1 MDIHAA
7 PVFALLGRGG
17 AIQKAPRVCTVRL
30 YSLNQH
36 SASLFTPVLTIM
48 TATRGA
54 LALRDSSKRLPPYNP
69 YFRKPI
75 WACSPDADTLPP
87 PIFDS
92 GNMKTSRGM
101 IEAPQ
106 ALSTT
111 CMEDPFAHSRVTRS
125 YFVDHPHLVQ
135 GTAAPPHDVKA
146 CSTQTELQKL
156 GLFPFAAASPS
167 KVARGNFASTSCR
180 SGPSYLLKHRLFDM
194 SQSSRLP
201 PRLRA
206 ISKDVALSNSAPMVP
221 PGLGHV
227 PPPPVARPGCVC
239 QAPSGVT
246 RGRHGTESLLS
257 QLNSDGVAKVVT
269 ASSDNPERS
278 GNSAVPR
285 VIASKDPDLDGIAT
299 AFSSLSAH
307 FMYSLAIKAGADEMF
322 PDPELDGRNYVT
334 SIIGTRIRFILE
346 SVSNPQMVAIHALW
360 YISKITMA
368 EIGQE
373 NDFLGVSIFN
383 HLHCCGAAT
392 FDELLFSAFVVVARL
407 ADKLVNDSCLPG
419 KAWVKTT
426 AIPSSTLTNVEK
438 TTLSSLGYLG
448 YIPSSSLHSWVLGL
462 RVSSSQLSSD
472 KRVVVFRVLDD
483 VLAINEVTDVNTTFI
498 RYRGRKKKMAAAP
511 RQDPLMIHAPTPAK
525 PLTCLPDPSDW
536 CPEADPIV
544 NKNPRTMGIAPGSH
558 NFVPELRQPTTALDL
573 LEFITQGTWGAA
585 VGGPLSTI
593 GARLAHSVGRY
604 GPCQTTLG

>member
-1 MDIHAA
+1 MKT
-7 PVFALLGRGG
+7 GRG
-17 AIQKAPRVCTVRL
+17 T
-30 YSLNQH
+30 
-36 SASLFTPVLTIM
+36 
-48 TATRGA
+48 
-54 LALRDSSKRLPPYNP
+54 
-69 YFRKPI
+69 
-75 WACSPDADTLPP
+75 
-87 PIFDS
+87 
-92 GNMKTSRGM
+92 

-111 CMEDPFAHSRVTRS
+111 CMEDPFARSRATRS

-135 GTAAPPHDVKA
+135 GAAEPPHDVKA

-156 GLFPFAAASPS
+156 GLFPFAAASSS
-167 KVARGNFASTSCR
+167 KVARGNFASASCG
-180 SGPSYLLKHRLFDM
+180 SGPSYSLKHRLFDM
-194 SQSSRLP
+194 SQPSRLP

-206 ISKDVALSNSAPMVP
+206 LSKDVALRHSAPMVP

-227 PPPPVARPGCVC
+227 VSLPSVTRPGCVS
-239 QAPSGVT
+239 QAPSSVAK
-246 RGRHGTESLLS
+246 GRHGTESLLF
-257 QLNSDGVAKVVT
+257 QLNSDGVARVVT
-269 ASSDNPERS
+269 ASSDTPKHS
-278 GNSAVPR
+278 GGTAVPR
-285 VIASKDPDLDGIAT
+285 VIASKSPDLDGIAT

-307 FMYSLAIKAGADEMF
+307 FMYSLAIKAGADEIF

-346 SVSNPQMVAIHALW
+346 SVSNPQMVVIHALW
-360 YISKITMA
+360 YISKITTA
-368 EIGQE
+368 EIGQG

-407 ADKLVNDSCLPG
+407 ADKLVNDSYLPS
-419 KAWVKTT
+419 KTWVKTA

-438 TTLSSLGYLG
+438 TALASLGYLG

-462 RVSSSQLSSD
+462 RISSSQLSSD
-472 KRVVVFRVLDD
+472 KSVVIFRVLDD
-483 VLAINEVTDVNTTFI
+483 MLAVSEATDVNTTFI
-498 RYRGRKKKMAAAP
+498 RYRGRKKKIAAAP
-511 RQDPLMIHAPTPAK
+511 RQDPLMIHAPTPVK

-558 NFVPELRQPTTALDL
+558 NFAPESRQPTTALDL

-593 GARLAHSVGRY
+593 SAHLAHSVGRY